1 MVAIILIVL
10 TILLQADA
18 WSLDLIADRRLITAT
33 VSLNHKSALL
43 NKHNQ
48 ERP

>member
-1 MVAIILIVL
+1 MLAIILIVL
-10 TILLQADA
+10 TILLQTGA
-18 WSLDLIADRRLITAT
+18 WSLGLMADRRLITAA